1 MHSEFEKA
9 NYMFKVARKDESK
22 AVRPWVD
29 VVDFICIAS
38 SANEAKL
45 WHPSGELLE
54 VDEAG
59 KFVGSTV
66 GWVKSVDELEV
77 VKLSVD
83 PVVDVMTDKGR
94 EIRLVPGPFSVNY
107 V

>member
-1 MHSEFEKA
+1 MKA

-38 SANEAKL
+38 SANEAML
-45 WHPSGELLE
+45 WHPNGELLK
-54 VDEAG
+54 VDAAG
-59 KFVGSTV
+59 KFIGYTV
-66 GWVKSVDELEV
+66 GWVKSIDELEV
-77 VKLSVD
+77 TKLSID
-83 PVVDVMTDKGR
+83 PVVDVMTENEERK
-94 EIRLVPGPFSVNY
+94 IRLVPGPFSVNY